1 MRKQVLAGATVMM
14 MLCALPVATVHA
26 EPELEEPIIETVAEE
41 YTYTRAVSSV
51 LSFSGSTASCQSNV
65 FGYNNCTK
73 IVGTQKLQKKVL
85 WWWSDVQ
92 TWSKTSYSN
101 TLYMSNSATVTS
113 SGTYRVR
120 IDATVYGNDGGSET
134 VYAVSTE
141 KTK

>member
-1 MRKQVLAGATVMM
+1 M
-14 MLCALPVATVHA
+14 HA
-26 EPELEEPIIETVAEE
+26 EPEQEEVIIETVVEE
-41 YTYTRAVSSV
+41 YSYTQAVSSV
-51 LSFSGSTASCQSNV
+51 LSFSGSTATCQSNV
-65 FGYNNCTK
+65 NGKLNCTK

-101 TLYMSNSATVTS
+101 TLYMNNSATVTS

-120 IDATVYGNDGGSET
+120 IDATVYGSDGGSEN
-134 VYAVSTE
+134 VYATSTE